1 MFSKTPKCRL
11 LQFPKIE
18 DDRGN
23 LSFLEAGKQLPFE
36 MARAYWIYDVPGGEQ
51 HGGHAQGFA
60 HFDAM
65 FPIRPGDTGVV
76 HFGSLNHKGFSIE
89 QELLVS
95 YFEARGFGSIT
106 SCHQANQA

>member
-23 LSFLEAGKQLPFE
+23 LSFLEAGQQLPFE

-51 HGGHAQGFA
+51 HGGHAYHTQEECLIALSGS
-60 HFDAM
+60 FDVRVRSGRREK
-65 FPIRPGDTGVV
+65 IY
-76 HFGSLNHKGFSIE
+76 SLNR
-89 QELLVS
+89 S
-95 YFEARGFGSIT
+95 Y
-106 SCHQANQA
+106 